1 MLAIAIESGRRDF
14 DVANKN
20 RKISTGRR
28 NLFIIREAVAESGIV
43 MSFAGGISGLINGS
57 TESVC
62 GECGNPS
69 QFCDDEIAVLSARH
83 QKVH

>member
-1 MLAIAIESGRRDF
+1 MLALAIESGRRDF

-20 RKISTGRR
+20 RK
-28 NLFIIREAVAESGIV
+28 NLDRPQESFHHPRGAESGIV
-43 MSFAGGISGLINGS
+43 MSFAGGISGFINGS

>member
-1 MLAIAIESGRRDF
+1 
-14 DVANKN
+14 
-20 RKISTGRR
+20 
-28 NLFIIREAVAESGIV
+28 
-43 MSFAGGISGLINGS
+43 MSFAGGISGFINGS

>member
-1 MLAIAIESGRRDF
+1 MWQTRTGKSRQAAGIFSSSERR
-14 DVANKN
+14 
-20 RKISTGRR
+20 
-28 NLFIIREAVAESGIV
+28 AESGIV